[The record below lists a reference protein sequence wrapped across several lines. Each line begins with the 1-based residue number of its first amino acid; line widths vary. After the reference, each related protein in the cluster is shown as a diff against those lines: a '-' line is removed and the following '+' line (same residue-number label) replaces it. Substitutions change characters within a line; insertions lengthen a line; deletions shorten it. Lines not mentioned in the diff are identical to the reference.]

1 MGFLSLRL
9 FYFSLMTFSGPCI
22 TQRIKIQVKN
32 VLSLTVLKLH
42 PMDFITSNN
51 MKYIIYILF
60 LIRSQRLYLET
71 SCFRNISKILKG
83 PLRREFQDHFALLPY
98 KLVFS

>member
-32 VLSLTVLKLH
+32 VLSLTVLRV
-42 PMDFITSNN
+42 S
-51 MKYIIYILF
+51 
-60 LIRSQRLYLET
+60 
-71 SCFRNISKILKG
+71 G
-83 PLRREFQDHFALLPY
+83 PLCPVTIQIIFQLNSQDTQ
-98 KLVFS
+98 